1 MKRTISITSGKG
13 SVNHNSRKFHAKN
26 TDPERS
32 CLNVHYMNDN
42 IRDVYHELFDDALAR
57 YNEKQKRND
66 RRIEDYYEKI
76 ASGKQEKTFHEII
89 VQVGNMKDMGA
100 KTAEGQLAAAVL
112 DEYMKGF
119 QERNPTLRV
128 FSAHLHMDEA
138 TPHLHIDF
146 IPFITGSKRG
156 LETRVSLKKALDI
169 LGFKGGT
176 RSNTERDQW
185 AEAEKEQLAAIM
197 LRHGIEWEKKGTH
210 EKHLS
215 VLDFEKK
222 ERAREVA
229 ELEIKKEELEA
240 ENALFSEINEAL
252 HEQLIAVDDEI
263 HNMQESIV
271 QSKEEA
277 EKARKQADRYQKRM
291 NELAPMVK
299 NMEQFAIDFSED
311 PDRVLPDAGT
321 LESGRSYRDKKA
333 KPTVQKMV
341 KVMRSVYSAYLDVS
355 RKYDNLKQRHDQIEE
370 RADNLSERF
379 HVIYAENQR
388 LKEVARDFDRLKS
401 VLGNDKVD
409 SIILMERQREQTL
422 KEQKRAERNKYYREV
437 R

>member
-42 IRDVYHELFDDALAR
+42 IRDVYHELFDDALVR

-76 ASGKQEKTFHEII
+76 ASGEQEKTFHEII
-89 VQVGNMKDMGA
+89 
-100 KTAEGQLAAAVL
+100 
-112 DEYMKGF
+112 
-119 QERNPTLRV
+119 
-128 FSAHLHMDEA
+128 
-138 TPHLHIDF
+138 
-146 IPFITGSKRG
+146 
-156 LETRVSLKKALDI
+156 
-169 LGFKGGT
+169 
-176 RSNTERDQW
+176 
-185 AEAEKEQLAAIM
+185 
-197 LRHGIEWEKKGTH
+197 KGTH

-240 ENALFSEINEAL
+240 ENASFSEINEVL

-341 KVMRSVYSAYLDVS
+341 KVMRSVYSAYLHVS
-355 RKYDNLKQRHDQIEE
+355 RKYDNLKQRHDQMDE

-388 LKEVARDFDRLKS
+388 LKEVERDFDRLKS

-409 SIILMERQREQTL
+409 SIMLMERQREQTL
-422 KEQKRAERNKYYREV
+422 KEQKQAERNKYYREV

>member
-1 MKRTISITSGKG
+1 
-13 SVNHNSRKFHAKN
+13 
-26 TDPERS
+26 
-32 CLNVHYMNDN
+32 
-42 IRDVYHELFDDALAR
+42 
-57 YNEKQKRND
+57 
-66 RRIEDYYEKI
+66 
-76 ASGKQEKTFHEII
+76 
-89 VQVGNMKDMGA
+89 MKDMGA

-138 TPHLHIDF
+138 TPHLYIDF

-185 AEAEKEQLAAIM
+185 VEAEKEQLAAIM

-229 ELEIKKEELEA
+229 ELEIKKEELES
-240 ENALFSEINEAL
+240 ENASFSEINEAL

-299 NMEQFAIDFSED
+299 NMEQFAVDFSED

-321 LESGRSYRDKKA
+321 LESGRAYRDNKA

-355 RKYDNLKQRHDQIEE
+355 RKYDNLKRQYDQTEE

-379 HVIYAENQR
+379 HVIYAENQE
-388 LKEVARDFDRLKS
+388 LKEAVRDFERI
-401 VLGNDKVD
+401 KVAIGSD
-409 SIILMERQREQTL
+409 EAKCIIQTERQREQVL
-422 KEQKRAERNKYYREV
+422 KEQRRTEKRKRGWDAR
-437 R
+437 